1 MIPGG
6 TGGMA
11 GAGFAK
17 FAAGAGGGGGAGNGD
32 VNAEGSDLDCRGA
45 VAPGTAAS
53 LRKLS
58 IFSL

>member
-17 FAAGAGGGGGAGNGD
+17 FAAGVGGGGGAGDGD
-32 VNAEGSDLDCRGA
+32 VDTEGSNLDCRGA
-45 VAPGTAAS
+45 VASGTAAS
-53 LRKLS
+53 LCKLS